1 MPCHNVLNG
10 LVFSA
15 KGGDVAMTMV
25 RGKILYQNGKFPTI
39 DLSKVVE
46 ELVNEAIP
54 KLFRKDEPAAAEET

>member
-1 MPCHNVLNG
+1 
-10 LVFSA
+10 
-15 KGGDVAMTMV
+15 MTMV

-54 KLFRKDEPAAAEET
+54 KLFQKDEPAAAEET